1 MKKII
6 VSAVLLLISSVFFA
20 QEKRDKLIPVD
31 LLFGHKRVNL
41 SFSMNKTIDGNFRF
55 MNSTSAAA
63 YYDYLPGKTEI
74 VSTSSLVYQFH
85 KNVGVSGGMQYHF
98 AKGFIP
104 NVAVHFSHANPTWLL
119 SLTPYYNFMP
129 WNSLE
134 AAGLV
139 EFKPALSE
147 NLRLFTRI
155 QGFYSHDLEK
165 NERERGILN
174 FRLGLTVKKYTVG
187 LGSNFDYY
195 RPSVNEIQNFG
206 GFVRVDI

>member
-1 MKKII
+1 
-6 VSAVLLLISSVFFA
+6 
-20 QEKRDKLIPVD
+20 
-31 LLFGHKRVNL
+31 
-41 SFSMNKTIDGNFRF
+41 
-55 MNSTSAAA
+55 
-63 YYDYLPGKTEI
+63 
-74 VSTSSLVYQFH
+74 
-85 KNVGVSGGMQYHF
+85 
-98 AKGFIP
+98 
-104 NVAVHFSHANPTWLL
+104 
-119 SLTPYYNFMP
+119 MP
-129 WNSLE
+129 WNSME

-139 EFKPALSE
+139 EFKPVLSE